1 MYIALTGDVMLGR
14 LVNRHVIQD
23 EHVPPDAVWGDVL
36 SLLLSADL
44 RLINLE
50 CVISTRGTMWH
61 PRTKPFHFRA
71 HPRAIDVLKAARID
85 CVTLANNH
93 TLDYGPAALAECLA
107 LLDQAGIRHAGAG
120 QDLSAAITP
129 VLLETAAG
137 SIGVIALT
145 DNEPQWEAAADRSGV
160 QFVAYN
166 AQGLLEPYRSR
177 LNRLIELTRR
187 DAAWVI
193 ISAHVGPNWGAPA
206 PAMRALAH
214 ELIDLGADLYWGHS
228 NHTPEGM
235 EVYHGKP
242 ILYATGDFIDDYAVD
257 PIERNDRS
265 FLFIA
270 ELDDGRVQRI
280 RLHPVAI
287 EDCRVRR
294 ARGAEVRFLQERMRT
309 LSAEL
314 GTVVETCG
322 DWCELVVG

>member
-1 MYIALTGDVMLGR
+1 
-14 LVNRHVIQD
+14 VNRHVIQD

-177 LNRLIELTRR
+177 LSRMIELTRR

-280 RLHPVAI
+280 WLHPVAI

-322 DWCELVVG
+322 DWCQLVVG